1 VVLVVR
7 LIALLLTVMMMT
19 GGAAQGHLLAL
30 ASPDA
35 AGSVDDTP
43 ELDTPVVP
51 EPVVVPVPDSHEP
64 CGSCAAASSG
74 EGRVHAAFVFRP
86 PRMIASR

>member
-1 VVLVVR
+1 VLPVVR
-7 LIALLLTVMMMT
+7 LIALLLTVMIMT
-19 GGAAQGHLLAL
+19 AASQGHLVAL

-35 AGSVDDTP
+35 MGSVDDIP
-43 ELDTPVVP
+43 GLDTPVVP
-51 EPVVVPVPDSHEP
+51 EPVVMPVPESHEP

-74 EGRVHAAFVFRP
+74 EGRIHAAFVFRP